1 MDKPAKRA
9 ARVQAQAQAQAQTQA
24 QEPEQGPAASY
35 AIGEIARHSGVP
47 GSTLRYYESIGLLP
61 APRRVNGRR
70 RYEADALQWLY
81 VIAVA
86 QRAGFTLG
94 EIRELFLGFPAGTTP
109 ATRWETLARRKLVE
123 LDAQLARI
131 HMMRRVLH
139 EGLRCGCPTME
150 QCALWMSGTPAGEN
164 DD

>member
-1 MDKPAKRA
+1 MDVVTKAQMKP
-9 ARVQAQAQAQAQTQA
+9 T
-24 QEPEQGPAASY
+24 Y
-35 AIGEIARHSGVP
+35 AIGDIARQSGVP

-70 RYEADALQWLY
+70 RYEANALQWLS
-81 VIAVA
+81 VIGVA

-109 ATRWETLARRKLVE
+109 AARWETLARRKLTE

-131 HMMRRVLH
+131 HMMRRVLR

-150 QCALWMSGTPAGEN
+150 QCALWMSGPPAHTGADER
-164 DD
+164 

>member
-1 MDKPAKRA
+1 MDERAREQAKA
-9 ARVQAQAQAQAQTQA
+9 T
-24 QEPEQGPAASY
+24 Y
-35 AIGEIARHSGVP
+35 TIGDIARQSGVP

-70 RYEADALQWLY
+70 RYEASALQRLG
-81 VIAVA
+81 IIGVA

-94 EIRELFLGFPAGTTP
+94 EIRQLFLGFPSGTTP
-109 ATRWETLARRKLVE
+109 AARWEALARRKLAE

-131 HMMRRVLH
+131 HMMRRVLR

-150 QCALWMSGTPAGEN
+150 QCALWMSGAPNEEGNE
-164 DD
+164 

>member
-1 MDKPAKRA
+1 MDQRA
-9 ARVQAQAQAQAQTQA
+9 GKHIEATYTIGDISRQA
-24 QEPEQGPAASY
+24 
-35 AIGEIARHSGVP
+35 GVP
-47 GSTLRYYESIGLLP
+47 GSTLRYYETIGLLP

-70 RYEADALQWLY
+70 RYEASALQWLS
-81 VIAVA
+81 IIGVA

-109 ATRWETLARRKLVE
+109 AARWETLARRKLAE

-131 HMMRRVLH
+131 HMMRRVLR

-150 QCALWMSGTPAGEN
+150 QCALWMSGPPASAGN
-164 DD
+164 G